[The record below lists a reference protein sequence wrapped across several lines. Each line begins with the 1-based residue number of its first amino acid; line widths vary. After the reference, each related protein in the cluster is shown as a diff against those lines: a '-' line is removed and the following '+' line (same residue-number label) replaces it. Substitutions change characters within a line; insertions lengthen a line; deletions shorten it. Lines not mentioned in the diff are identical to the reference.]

1 MAEVIGLVRNFYSSR
16 RALLSPTEL
25 RSIGP
30 ICSAL
35 ESLNY
40 KRALLLADQVLKR
53 SPGDASALA
62 LKALALSV
70 SSKPL
75 PSSTQQDI
83 LKVVEAVKTVKGG
96 AGLGDADVL
105 MILSYVLRGIDRGEM
120 ALELLTKA
128 AQLHPDN
135 EELALE
141 AFTQYM
147 RSNDCKSA
155 QLISTKM
162 SKRFEDDRY
171 FWWSIMS
178 TILQVRDLS
187 HPQGEL
193 LLSLVERQ
201 LSTRF
206 STSSTALPADSAGQ
220 KPTSASYASADEFHV
235 VTRFLELRAQYAAL
249 KTDSTATSSSASSPA
264 LILPSLPSS
273 DTALS
278 PAKALLAHFAS
289 PESDK
294 WCEQNLGL
302 DLWRREAELAHGS
315 VEGGEWKKLWERL
328 KAALE
333 TGDINWHTM
342 FYLIRAALAIAA
354 GSSSTSTSTESSS
367 PSSEG
372 LNLLIQTRHLFRS
385 LATDSPRA
393 KVERG
398 YLLGQLEIAREVRL
412 RGWEAVDDLL
422 ALVKEYFERF
432 GTKACSFDDLHPYLQ
447 VLSDEETRALRE
459 VLVEA
464 SEDSLKTVA
473 AATKVMNAFKIL
485 RFLSDECTE
494 AEQEKAEAEK
504 QVKRYFDALPLG
516 KDLPPTELQP
526 ADDFALLAGQAYVS
540 AFHLSHD
547 RSYLERALV
556 LLEHVLLR
564 SKYKYQVRILTINIL
579 RLLGASSAAL
589 AHYCIFGVKNVQYD
603 TLSHLVTARGATFA
617 IESGKD
623 VGVFEEALA
632 TSIWYASGQR
642 EAREMVVKAFNNN
655 ALSKIEDF
663 SEFRHRLINSL
674 QDGFATLETLRMR
687 VLRGVLDPAATEEAV
702 QTLKRLSEASA
713 DSYSDNR
720 DFKTL
725 PNYQSKKSRQIWQQ
739 TEIGERLDADWLS
752 AMSSTYSRFFAPAS
766 EVPACEAPS
775 SMTRAEAALLS
786 FSRLAQVALVA
797 ELDQAAEVEQAAL
810 VFFKDQAEL
819 FAATVDDPKSLPW
832 EVLQIAEVTLEAFT
846 LLELG
851 ISQRLGELA
860 STKAADQ
867 AKHSKRLRA
876 FRNSARDLV
885 KPVGAKMTA
894 YGKKVGKDRP
904 KIVAAVADLQ
914 AFPAFD
920 EDRITNVA
928 HALVE
933 SRRSAAEALG
943 SAMHRRTVK

>member
-40 KRALLLADQVLKR
+40 KRALLLSDQVLKR

-83 LKVVEAVKTVKGG
+83 LKVIEAVKGG

-128 AQLHPDN
+128 TQLHPDN

-155 QLISTKM
+155 QLVSTKM
-162 SKRFEDDRY
+162 SKRFKDDRY

-206 STSSTALPADSAGQ
+206 SAMLNAPTADSAGE

-249 KTDSTATSSSASSPA
+249 QADSPNTSASISSTA
-264 LILPSLPSS
+264 LVLPSLPSS
-273 DTALS
+273 DTPLS
-278 PAKALLAHFAS
+278 PAKALLAHFSS
-289 PESDK
+289 PEADK

-302 DLWRREAELAHGS
+302 DLWRREAELAYGS
-315 VEGGEWKKLWERL
+315 AEGGEWKKLWKRL
-328 KAALE
+328 KVALE
-333 TGDINWHTM
+333 KGDINWHTM
-342 FYLIRAALAIAA
+342 LYLTRAALAIAA
-354 GSSSTSTSTESSS
+354 GSSSTSTDSS
-367 PSSEG
+367 PSPEG
-372 LNLLIQTRHLFRS
+372 LDLLSQTRQLFRS
-385 LATDSPRA
+385 LATESPRA

-398 YLLGQLEIAREVRL
+398 YLLGQLEIARELRL

-422 ALVKEYFERF
+422 ALVKEYLERF
-432 GTKACSFDDLHPYLQ
+432 GSKACCFDDLHPYLEI
-447 VLSDEETRALRE
+447 LSDAETTDLHE
-459 VLVEA
+459 LLSEA
-464 SEDSLKTVA
+464 SEAELKTVA
-473 AATKVMNAFKIL
+473 AATKVINACRVL
-485 RFLSDECTE
+485 RFLAKESTD
-494 AEQEKAEAEK
+494 AAQEKLEAEK
-504 QVKRYFDALPLG
+504 HIKRYFDALPLG
-516 KDLPPTELQP
+516 KELPPTELQP

-540 AFHLSHD
+540 AYHLSHD
-547 RSYLERALV
+547 RSYLERALIV
-556 LLEHVLLR
+556 LEHVLLR
-564 SKYKYQVRILTINIL
+564 SKYKYQVRVLTINIL

-589 AHYCIFGVKNVQYD
+589 AHYRIFSVKNVQYD
-603 TLSHLVTARGATFA
+603 TLSHIVMARGATFA

-623 VGVFEEALA
+623 VGVFEEALS
-632 TSIWYASGQR
+632 TSAWYASGQR

-663 SEFRHRLINSL
+663 SEFRHRLMKSL
-674 QDGFATLETLRMR
+674 QDGLRTLETLRMR
-687 VLRGVLDPAATEEAV
+687 VLRGVLDAVATDEAAQA
-702 QTLKRLSEASA
+702 LKRLSEASA
-713 DSYSDNR
+713 VSYSDNR

-725 PNYQSKKSRQIWQQ
+725 PNYQSKRSRQIWQQ
-739 TEIGERLDADWLS
+739 TEMGDRLDAVWLR
-752 AMSSTYSRFFAPAS
+752 AMASTYSRFFAPAS

-786 FSRLAQVALVA
+786 FSRLAQVVLVA
-797 ELDQAAEVEQAAL
+797 ELAQAAEAEQAAL

-819 FAATVDDPKSLPW
+819 FAATVDDPKSLSW

-851 ISQRLGELA
+851 INQRLGELA
-860 STKAADQ
+860 ATKAADQ

>member
-1 MAEVIGLVRNFYSSR
+1 MAEVVGLARNFYSSR
-16 RALLSPTEL
+16 RALLSTTEL

-62 LKALALSV
+62 LKALAFSV

-96 AGLGDADVL
+96 AGLEDSDVL

-128 AQLHPDN
+128 TQLHPDN

-155 QLISTKM
+155 QLVSTKM
-162 SKRFEDDRY
+162 SKRFKDDRY
-171 FWWSIMS
+171 FWWSVMS

-193 LLSLVERQ
+193 LLALVERQ
-201 LSTRF
+201 LSTCF
-206 STSSTALPADSAGQ
+206 STTSNASAADSAEE
-220 KPTSASYASADEFHV
+220 KRTSASYASADEFHV

-249 KTDSTATSSSASSPA
+249 KTDSSTTSYFATSPA

-278 PAKALLAHFAS
+278 PAKSLLAHFSSA
-289 PESDK
+289 EADK
-294 WCEQNLGL
+294 WCEQDLGL
-302 DLWRREAELAHGS
+302 DLWRREAELAYGS
-315 VEGGEWKKLWERL
+315 VDGGEWKKLWERL

-333 TGDINWHTM
+333 KGDVNWHTM
-342 FYLIRAALAIAA
+342 LYLIRAALAIAA
-354 GSSSTSTSTESSS
+354 GSSSTSTKPSS

-372 LNLLIQTRHLFRS
+372 LDLLSQTRQLFRS

-398 YLLGQLEIAREVRL
+398 YLLGQLEVAREVRS
-412 RGWEAVDDLL
+412 RGWEEVDDLL

-432 GTKACSFDDLHPYLQ
+432 GSKACCFDDLHQYLE
-447 VLSDEETRALRE
+447 VLSDAETIDLGG
-459 VLVEA
+459 VLTEA
-464 SEDSLKTVA
+464 SEDGLKTVA
-473 AATKVMNAFKIL
+473 AATEVINACKLL
-485 RFLSDECTE
+485 RYLSDDPVD
-494 AEQEKAEAEK
+494 AAQEKSEAEK
-504 QVKRYFDALPLG
+504 HIKRYFDTLPLG

-540 AFHLSHD
+540 AYHLSHD

-556 LLEHVLLR
+556 LLDHVLLR

-589 AHYCIFGVKNVQYD
+589 AHYHFFGVKNIQYD
-603 TLSHLVTARGATFA
+603 TLSHLVMSRGATFA

-632 TSIWYASGQR
+632 TSTWYASGQR
-642 EAREMVVKAFNNN
+642 EAHEMVVKAFNNN

-663 SEFRHRLINSL
+663 SEFRHRLTDSL
-674 QDGFATLETLRMR
+674 QDGLTTLETLRMR
-687 VLRGVLDPAATEEAV
+687 VLRGGLDAAATEEAV
-702 QTLKRLSEASA
+702 QTLKRLSKASA

-725 PNYQSKKSRQIWQQ
+725 PNYQSKKSRHIWQQ
-739 TEIGERLDADWLS
+739 TEMGERLDADWLR
-752 AMSSTYSRFFAPAS
+752 AMASIYSRFFAPAS

-775 SMTRAEAALLS
+775 SMTRREAALLS

-797 ELDQAAEVEQAAL
+797 QIAQAAEAEQAAL
-810 VFFKDQAEL
+810 AFFDHQAEL
-819 FAATVDDPKSLPW
+819 IAATVDDPKSLPW
-832 EVLQIAEVTLEAFT
+832 EVLQVAEVTLEAFA

-851 ISQRLGELA
+851 INQRLSELA
-860 STKAADQ
+860 AAKAADQ

-904 KIVAAVADLQ
+904 KIVAAVADRQ
-914 AFPAFD
+914 AFPAYD